1 MNRIISINAVH
12 QELDILMSFLKE
24 KQLDKDE
31 SEIFITEFPKEGF
44 GIIDQLQGRVQF
56 AILDQIKLMKTS
68 GMEYKEISE
77 IILANVQKIIEN
89 YQSQDQT

>member
-1 MNRIISINAVH
+1 MDRG
-12 QELDILMSFLKE
+12 
-24 KQLDKDE
+24 E

-44 GIIDQLQGRVQF
+44 SIIDQLQGRVQF

-77 IILANVQKIIEN
+77 IILTNVQKIIEN
-89 YQSQDQT
+89 YQSQD

>member
-1 MNRIISINAVH
+1 M
-12 QELDILMSFLKE
+12 
-24 KQLDKDE
+24 DKDK

-44 GIIDQLQGRVQF
+44 RIIDQLQGRVQF
-56 AILDQIKLMKTS
+56 AILDQMKLMKTS

-89 YQSQDQT
+89 YQSKED

>member
-1 MNRIISINAVH
+1 M
-12 QELDILMSFLKE
+12 
-24 KQLDKDE
+24 DKDE

-56 AILDQIKLMKTS
+56 AILDQMKFMKIS
-68 GMEYKEISE
+68 GIEYKEISE

-89 YQSQDQT
+89 YQPQD

>member
-1 MNRIISINAVH
+1 M
-12 QELDILMSFLKE
+12 
-24 KQLDKDE
+24 DKKK

-56 AILDQIKLMKTS
+56 AILDQIKFMKIS
-68 GMEYKEISE
+68 GMKDKEISE

-89 YQSQDQT
+89 YQSQN

>member
-1 MNRIISINAVH
+1 
-12 QELDILMSFLKE
+12 
-24 KQLDKDE
+24 LDKDK

-56 AILDQIKLMKTS
+56 AILDQMKFMKTS
-68 GMEYKEISE
+68 GIEYNEINK

-89 YQSQDQT
+89 HQSQD

>member
-1 MNRIISINAVH
+1 M
-12 QELDILMSFLKE
+12 
-24 KQLDKDE
+24 DKDE

-44 GIIDQLQGRVQF
+44 SIIDQLQGRVQF

-89 YQSQDQT
+89 YQTQD

>member
-1 MNRIISINAVH
+1 
-12 QELDILMSFLKE
+12 MSFLKE
-24 KQLDKDE
+24 KQLEKDE
-31 SEIFITEFPKEGF
+31 SEIFMTEFPKEGF

-68 GMEYKEISE
+68 GMEDKEISK

-89 YQSQDQT
+89 YQSQD

>member
-1 MNRIISINAVH
+1 MISINAIQ

-89 YQSQDQT
+89 YQPQDQT

>member
-1 MNRIISINAVH
+1 
-12 QELDILMSFLKE
+12 
-24 KQLDKDE
+24 LDKDD

-56 AILDQIKLMKTS
+56 AILDQMKLMKTS
-68 GMEYKEISE
+68 GIEYNEISK

-89 YQSQDQT
+89 YQSKED

>member
-1 MNRIISINAVH
+1 M
-12 QELDILMSFLKE
+12 
-24 KQLDKDE
+24 DKKK

-56 AILDQIKLMKTS
+56 AILDQIKFMKIS
-68 GMEYKEISE
+68 GMKDKEISE

-89 YQSQDQT
+89 YQS

>member
-1 MNRIISINAVH
+1 
-12 QELDILMSFLKE
+12 MSGE
-24 KQLDKDE
+24 R

-44 GIIDQLQGRVQF
+44 SIIDQIQGRVQF

-68 GMEYKEISE
+68 GMKDKEISE

-89 YQSQDQT
+89 YQLQKD

>member
-1 MNRIISINAVH
+1 M
-12 QELDILMSFLKE
+12 
-24 KQLDKDE
+24 DKDG

-44 GIIDQLQGRVQF
+44 AIIDQLQGRVQF

-68 GMEYKEISE
+68 GMEDKEISE

-89 YQSQDQT
+89 YKSQD

>member
-1 MNRIISINAVH
+1 MNRIISINTTH

-31 SEIFITEFPKEGF
+31 SEIFITEFPKDGF

-56 AILDQIKLMKTS
+56 AILDQIKLMKAS

-89 YQSQDQT
+89 YQPQED

>member
-1 MNRIISINAVH
+1 
-12 QELDILMSFLKE
+12 MSFLKE
-24 KQLDKDE
+24 KQLNKDE

-56 AILDQIKLMKTS
+56 TILDQIKFMKAS
-68 GMEYKEISE
+68 GMKDKEISK

-89 YQSQDQT
+89 DQSQN

>member
-1 MNRIISINAVH
+1 M
-12 QELDILMSFLKE
+12 
-24 KQLDKDE
+24 DKDK

-44 GIIDQLQGRVQF
+44 SIIDQLQGRVQF

-68 GMEYKEISE
+68 GMEYKEISD

-89 YQSQDQT
+89 YQPQD

>member
-1 MNRIISINAVH
+1 M
-12 QELDILMSFLKE
+12 
-24 KQLDKDE
+24 DKDK

-56 AILDQIKLMKTS
+56 AILDQMKFMKTS
-68 GMEYKEISE
+68 GIEYNEINK

-89 YQSQDQT
+89 HQSQD